1 MNHRNIFAAL
11 VLWALMGLSQLAF
24 AQQNVPPTATP
35 PTTNSS
41 WWNPFSSG
49 TNTPAVP
56 NKSGSFFENLEGSMR
71 KFNEKLNTD
80 LGTTMKHFAVNEVA
94 PKVKQPALIIGGTL
108 ALMYLFFEVL
118 QFYAG
123 NRSSMLTVIFD
134 VGIPCCVAAFLI
146 QNYELRILQF
156 DSMLDVFRMGNIGS
170 GGTNPTNQLMEIY
183 GGILTDVG
191 RALKDLFSNVVD
203 VGSILTKPGEWFSS
217 LADFLATIIFV
228 LVILFFI
235 LSGIAEVMGLLLL
248 GPFLSAVGMAF
259 GPLLIIGLVTPW
271 TTDYFKK
278 WAQFLVISSAL
289 TGVINV
295 ILSIAGSLLGPSGLG
310 LQSLSG
316 GQPTAAG
323 MIIVIVLL
331 LTVNSLISQAPS
343 ITSALLPGS
352 IGANR
357 GASEGVKQAAS
368 KSANH
373 TKSGA
378 NAAGSGLKKTATAS
392 AKMTRAALSKMY
404 PKP

>member
-1 MNHRNIFAAL
+1 MNMNHRNILIAL
-11 VLWALMGLSQLAF
+11 VLWAITSLSQLAF
-24 AQQNVPPTATP
+24 AQTVPMTAMP
-35 PTTNSS
+35 ASA
-41 WWNPFSSG
+41 NPASAPRA
-49 TNTPAVP
+49 TAVTS
-56 NKSGSFFENLEGSMR
+56 KSGSFFENLEGSMR
-71 KFNEKLNTD
+71 KFNEKINTD
-80 LGTTMKHFAVNEVA
+80 LGRTMKHFAVNEVA
-94 PKVKQPALIIGGTL
+94 PRVKQPALVIGGTL
-108 ALMYLFFEVL
+108 ALMYLLFEVL

-123 NRSSMLTVIFD
+123 NRNSMLTVIFD

-156 DSMLDVFRMGNIGS
+156 DTMLDVFRMGNIGS
-170 GGTNPTNQLMEIY
+170 GGTNPTNQLMAIY
-183 GGILTDVG
+183 GSILTDVG
-191 RALKDLFSNVVD
+191 RALSTLFSDVVD
-203 VGSILTKPGEWFSS
+203 VGSILTAPGEWFSS
-217 LADFLATIIFV
+217 LADFLATLIFV

-259 GPLLIIGLVTPW
+259 GPLLIVGLVTPW

-278 WAQFLVISSAL
+278 WAQFLVISAAL

-295 ILSIAGSLLGPSGLG
+295 ILSIAGSLLGPAGLG
-310 LQSLSG
+310 LQALSG
-316 GQPTAAG
+316 GEPTAAG

-357 GASEGVKQAAS
+357 GASDGVKQAAS
-368 KSANH
+368 KSKDGA
-373 TKSGA
+373 KSV
-378 NAAGSGLKKTATAS
+378 GSGLGKG
-392 AKMTRAALSKMY
+392 AKMTGKTAMAAGRMTKAAVSKIY